1 MSGIGSTLRRRWIE
15 VAWGVFAA
23 ANLTAIFLMSQW
35 ETIPFHFVWVS
46 LTLVYGFRHWR
57 FRTTMLLLVVVIAST
72 GAALTVSIAHGHQ
85 GPDELAEV
93 PLMAAMFLAMVWY
106 AVRRQAAVEEAGR
119 LAASEH
125 RLLMGQREFVR
136 DASHELRTPI
146 TVARGH
152 AELIRDAGVGGQIS
166 NDADVILDE
175 LGHLSRLSERL
186 LILTTAGHPGFLS
199 PDVVAV
205 EPFLEGLMRRWAPA
219 ADRDWQIRIDA
230 HGTVRVDRER
240 LETALD
246 GLLENAVN
254 ATGPGDM
261 IRIAGRPDGAH
272 LLIEIAD
279 RGRGIRREDLPR
291 IFERFSRVEAD
302 RARKNGGT
310 GLGLSIT
317 KAIVEAHG
325 GSIAVESEE
334 GAGAT
339 FRIRLNGFRPEPR
352 LDPDGTRAP
361 VRPRASSAPQE
372 ARVPRA

>member
-1 MSGIGSTLRRRWIE
+1 M
-15 VAWGVFAA
+15 
-23 ANLTAIFLMSQW
+23 
-35 ETIPFHFVWVS
+35 
-46 LTLVYGFRHWR
+46 
-57 FRTTMLLLVVVIAST
+57 
-72 GAALTVSIAHGHQ
+72 
-85 GPDELAEV
+85 
-93 PLMAAMFLAMVWY
+93 
-106 AVRRQAAVEEAGR
+106 
-119 LAASEH
+119 
-125 RLLMGQREFVR
+125 
-136 DASHELRTPI
+136 
-146 TVARGH
+146 ARGH

-166 NDADVILDE
+166 NDAEVILDE

-205 EPFLEGLMRRWAPA
+205 EPFLEGLMRRWAPT
-219 ADRDWQIRIDA
+219 ADRDWQIRNDA

-254 ATGPGDM
+254 ATSPGDM
-261 IRIAGRPDGAH
+261 IRIAGRADGAH

-339 FRIRLNGFRPEPR
+339 FRIRLDGFRAEPR

-361 VRPRASSAPQE
+361 VRPTGQLGPARGTCASSVSLEPVSLRSPGVGGARPRCAP
-372 ARVPRA
+372 ASPRRRGGGGSQGPIPRRRPSSDSCAGLAPGA